1 VLTASHTSTFGSIYS
16 AKPPGSSAMATEQV
30 SGLSLITD
38 PELAEGQDMLG
49 KVQSPNGKVI

>member
-1 VLTASHTSTFGSIYS
+1 
-16 AKPPGSSAMATEQV
+16 MAAEQV